1 VSILED
7 IRVDKIIPNL
17 MQHRD
22 DAGDLTTLV
31 DSIKAI
37 GLIEPVVVR
46 ISDNDTFTLM
56 AGHRRVEAA
65 KLAGLVTIPAIVHG
79 SMDARTEAG
88 MLLAENTVR
97 RDLTAVEEANGI
109 QTMLNVGW
117 KEPGTAIGR
126 STERVAQSVKVA
138 AMPDALKTVAVQATL
153 DEAYALAEFADN
165 KKALKA
171 LTKAIGTGGFA
182 YVVQG
187 ERRNATEKARYDEI
201 AAPIKAAGV
210 KLVRR
215 DWMHHQR
222 ELVALGI
229 TPEDHASCPGHAAI
243 VETYGDGKVIYVCT
257 DSVANGHVA
266 DANAKVDAKRAKE
279 REAAAKV
286 AAGWADACA
295 VRTAF
300 LAKFVRAKLPSGT
313 LPWAFGIIYEAD
325 GMWGVPDR
333 FTAIWGKEPGIVADK
348 NAPGMFV
355 ALAAAYAEKDMSRF
369 DYVQEPAQT
378 KRYLELLMTEGYEL
392 SKPERAYYDAAVAKL
407 KPKSDA
413 KGATVRA
420 EDCDDDC
427 ENCDIAEDCEDA
439 S

>member
-79 SMDARTEAG
+79 SMDARIEAG

-117 KEPGTAIGR
+117 KEPSTAIGR
-126 STERVAQSVKVA
+126 SAERVAQSVKVA
-138 AMPDALKTVAVQATL
+138 AMPDALKEVAVQATL

-187 ERRNATEKARYDEI
+187 ERRNATEKVRYDEI

-215 DWMHHQR
+215 DYMHQQR

-229 TPEDHASCPGHAAI
+229 TPEDHVSCPGHAAI
-243 VETYGDGKVIYVCT
+243 IETYGDGKVIYVCT
-257 DSVANGHVA
+257 DSVKNGHAAVA
-266 DANAKVDAKRAKE
+266 NTKADAKRAKE
-279 REAAAKV
+279 AAEREKFKEAWETAR
-286 AAGWADACA
+286 A
-295 VRTAF
+295 VRVAF
-300 LAKFVRAKLPSGT
+300 ARKTFRAAKLPTGV
-313 LPWAFGIIYEAD
+313 LPWAFGVLVTGPYYHQVGKAFEEA
-325 GMWGVPDR
+325 WGSAAGIPSEKS
-333 FTAIWGKEPGIVADK
+333 TPAMLAI
-348 NAPGMFV
+348 
-355 ALAAAYAEKDMSRF
+355 LASCYVEQDMRGGYIPSGGAVRTKAYI
-369 DYVQEPAQT
+369 
-378 KRYLELLMTEGYEL
+378 ELLMTEGYEP
-392 SKPERAYYDAAVAKL
+392 SKQERTYYDECVVSL
-407 KPKSDA
+407 KPKTTSADD
-413 KGATVRA
+413 
-420 EDCDDDC
+420 EECDDDC
-427 ENCDIAEDCEDA
+427 ENCGRSEDCEDA